1 MKITFHYGDGVINLP
16 ADLMAV
22 LPRADLTALRVL
34 LYVANAAG
42 VDVSPQEIA
51 EACACESSQVETAL
65 AFWHGAGLLS
75 QQSAAAEAAPTKK
88 AAKAST
94 AVRARGTAKVSGKVQ
109 ANAREASMPD
119 GDQPDGTPATNVVV
133 KTSATA
139 LPAYTTEE
147 LAAVLERRRELTA
160 LIDECSHVFGK
171 IFNTHEVSQLI
182 GLADYLGLEDD
193 YLLLVLA
200 HCVKIG
206 KKSLRYAVNTAIA
219 LYDNGITDAAALQ
232 ECLKA
237 REEKEAREGKLRS
250 MFGLGSRALTT
261 KEKKMFEAWLSV
273 HHFTTEVIQM
283 AYERTVNATGKP
295 SIPYANSI
303 LERWAAAGLN
313 SIEQINEA
321 EAAYEKQGKNG
332 PTAGNSFDTNDFFD
346 AALQRS
352 FGEDYIPGG
361 KGSAQ

>member
-16 ADLMAV
+16 ADLIAV

-34 LYVANAAG
+34 LCVANAAG
-42 VDVSPQEIA
+42 ADISPQDIA
-51 EACACESSQVETAL
+51 NACACEPSQVEAAL
-65 AFWHGAGLLS
+65 AFWRGAGLIS
-75 QQSAAAEAAPTKK
+75 QQDTDAAPPKK
-88 AAKAST
+88 AAKST
-94 AVRARGTAKVSGKVQ
+94 AARAASRTAKASDKALSSAQDGAQ
-109 ANAREASMPD
+109 ADSA
-119 GDQPDGTPATNVVV
+119 PATNVVV

-160 LIDECSHVFGK
+160 LIDECSRVFGK

-219 LYDNGITDAAALQ
+219 LYDDGITDAAALQ

-250 MFGLGSRALTT
+250 MFGIGSRALTT

-303 LERWAAAGLN
+303 LERWAAAGL
-313 SIEQINEA
+313 SSVEQINEA
-321 EAAYEKQGKNG
+321 EAAYEKQGKSG

-361 KGSAQ
+361 KGDPK